1 MTITPLRLSLLAAI
15 SLHLLL
21 LTGWQILRGRQPSVG
36 RLEVADDTPILLQYS
51 RQDPLSR
58 DQLPPPLPPATPLP
72 PPTGPQIGR
81 AHV

>member
-36 RLEVADDTPILLQYS
+36 RLEVADDTPILLQYK
-51 RQDPLSR
+51 
-58 DQLPPPLPPATPLP
+58 
-72 PPTGPQIGR
+72 IGR